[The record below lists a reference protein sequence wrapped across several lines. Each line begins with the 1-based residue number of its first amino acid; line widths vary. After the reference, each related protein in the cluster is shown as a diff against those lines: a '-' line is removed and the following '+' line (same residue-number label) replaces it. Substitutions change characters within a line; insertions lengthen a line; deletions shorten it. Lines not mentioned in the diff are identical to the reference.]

1 MMLAQT
7 AAMIREPIAAEMEA
21 TEVVL
26 QEFFSD
32 ESEAVSEMGLQAT
45 KYSGKRLRPM
55 LVHLSGRTVG
65 PTTDEHPKIAAIIEI
80 LHMASLM
87 HDDVL
92 DEADTRRK
100 ASTLNA
106 LYGNQLPILM
116 GDLIY
121 SRAFT
126 MSLYMTTLDAA
137 RSLAYASEAICLGEI
152 EQSFL
157 RYSRDYDESR
167 YFRVIELKTA
177 ALFGAACQLGT
188 LYAGGNEEQVA
199 TMKSFGETLG
209 MGFQIIDDC
218 LDVVGD
224 ESVVGKSLGTD
235 LETGKVTLP
244 IIRLAQTLDDDGKE
258 ELRQLLYG
266 PVDGRRRDLL
276 AEKYDLTPILEGC
289 QGEATAFLQ
298 SCVDLLGKMPD
309 NHPRQ
314 CLNDICNFVINRTY

>member
-1 MMLAQT
+1 
-7 AAMIREPIAAEMEA
+7 
-21 TEVVL
+21 
-26 QEFFSD
+26 
-32 ESEAVSEMGLQAT
+32 
-45 KYSGKRLRPM
+45 
-55 LVHLSGRTVG
+55 VHLSGRTVG

-188 LYAGGNEEQVA
+188 LYAGGSEEQVA

-244 IIRLAQTLDDDGKE
+244 IIRLAQTLDEAGQE

-314 CLNDICNFVINRTY
+314 CLTDICTFVINRTY

>member
-1 MMLAQT
+1 MMLAQA
-7 AAMIREPIAAEMEA
+7 AAMIREPIQKEMDA

-26 QEFFSD
+26 REFFED
-32 ESEAVSEMGLQAT
+32 ESEAVSEMGAQAT
-45 KYSGKRLRPM
+45 QYSGKRLRPM
-55 LVHLSGRTVG
+55 LVHLSGRMVG
-65 PTTDEHPKIAAIIEI
+65 ETTDEHPKIAAIIEI

-100 ASTLNA
+100 VSTLNA

-126 MSLYMTTLDAA
+126 MSLYMSTLDAA
-137 RSLAYASEAICLGEI
+137 HTLAYASEAICLGEI

-157 RYSRDYDESR
+157 RYSREYDESR
-167 YFRVIELKTA
+167 YFRVIELKTS
-177 ALFGAACQLGT
+177 ALFAAACQLGT
-188 LYAGGNEEQVA
+188 LYAGGNTEQVA
-199 TMKSFGETLG
+199 TMKSFGANLG
-209 MGFQIIDDC
+209 KAFQIIDDC

-244 IIRLAQTLDDDGKE
+244 IIRLAQTLDEAGKE

-266 PVDGRRRDLL
+266 PVDARRRDLL
-276 AEKYDLTPILEGC
+276 TEKYDLGPILDGC
-289 QGEATAFLQ
+289 QSEATVAVQ
-298 SCVDLLGKMPD
+298 TCVDLLTKMPD

-314 CLNDICNFVINRTY
+314 CLNDICSFVINRTY